1 MHAMTTRASYLLAVL
16 AVPLVL
22 HFHLLP
28 TVLAGLAV
36 HVLTAKLARKLPRQM
51 GHNAHAVA
59 LTAIAAAVIIVLTSV
74 FFLLWSVLDLGHG
87 MAALFAKSAEVLD
100 SIKRGLPSSLAD
112 MLPDNLEELREEVIT
127 LLHEHGKNLSTI
139 GISSIKTFV
148 HILFGM
154 VIGGMTAM
162 HRFEQSESTSAFCN
176 ALHDRSRCLAEAFD
190 KIVFAQV
197 KISAFNTLLTAL
209 YLLVVLPLFGIHL
222 PLVSVLIPLT
232 FITGLLPV
240 VGNLLS
246 NTAIVLI
253 SFGSSPM
260 VAVSSLIFL
269 VLIHKLE
276 YFANAKIVGGE
287 VQAKAWE
294 LLCAMLL
301 FEAIFGVPG
310 IVAAPVAYAWIK
322 AELKAQQLI

>member
-1 MHAMTTRASYLLAVL
+1 MPMTTRTSYLLAVL

-36 HVLTAKLARKLPRQM
+36 HVLTAKLARKLPQM

-59 LTAIAAAVIIVLTSV
+59 LAAIVAAVITTLTTV
-74 FFLLWSVLDLGHG
+74 FFVLWSVLDLGHG
-87 MAALFAKSAEVLD
+87 MTALFAKSAEVLN
-100 SIKRGLPSSLAD
+100 SVKHGLPSALAD

-127 LLHEHGKNLSTI
+127 LLHEHGKNLSTM
-139 GISSIKTFV
+139 GISSIKTFI

-162 HRFEQSESTSAFCN
+162 HRFEHPKVRSEFCS

-209 YLLVVLPLFGIHL
+209 YLLVVLPMFGIHL

-260 VAVSSLIFL
+260 VATSSLIFL

-276 YFANAKIVGGE
+276 YFANAKIIGGE
-287 VQAKAWE
+287 VQARAWE

-301 FEAIFGVPG
+301 FEALFGIPG
-310 IVAAPVAYAWIK
+310 IIAAPVIYAWLK

>member
-1 MHAMTTRASYLLAVL
+1 MSSMATVASYLLAVL

-28 TVLAGLAV
+28 TVFAGLAV
-36 HVLTAKLARKLPRQM
+36 HVLTVKLAGRLPRQM
-51 GHNAHAVA
+51 GHTARVVA
-59 LTAIAAAVIIVLTSV
+59 LAVIAATVIILFTAA

-87 MAALFAKSAEVLD
+87 MAALFAKSAEVLG
-100 SIKRGLPSSLAD
+100 SVRRGLPPSLAEL
-112 MLPDNLEELREEVIT
+112 LPDNLQDLREELIT
-127 LLHEHGKNLSTI
+127 ILHEHGKNLSTVGLNSVRI
-139 GISSIKTFV
+139 FV

-162 HRFEQSESTSAFCN
+162 HRFDRADSSPPFCG
-176 ALHDRSRCLAEAFD
+176 ALHERSRHLAEAFD

-197 KISAFNTLLTAL
+197 KISAFNTTLTAL
-209 YLLVVLPLFGIHL
+209 YLLVILPLSGVNL
-222 PLVSVLIPLT
+222 PLVSVLLPLT
-232 FITGLLPV
+232 FIAGLLPV
-240 VGNLLS
+240 VGNLVS

-253 SFGSSPM
+253 SLGVSPLT
-260 VAVSSLIFL
+260 ALSSLLFL

-287 VQAKAWE
+287 VQARAWE

-301 FEAIFGVPG
+301 FEAVFGVPG
-310 IVAAPVAYAWIK
+310 MIAAPVLYAWLK
-322 AELKAQQLI
+322 AELKAQHLI